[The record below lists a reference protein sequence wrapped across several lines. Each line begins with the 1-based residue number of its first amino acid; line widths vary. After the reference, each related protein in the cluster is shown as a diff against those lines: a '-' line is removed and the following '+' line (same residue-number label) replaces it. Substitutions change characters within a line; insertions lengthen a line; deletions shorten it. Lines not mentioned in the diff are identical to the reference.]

1 MFVFV
6 KNSMSD
12 LLLAIVMRNSVT
24 EIPKVNSAAA
34 IVVGNTTLVYTIVK
48 MIQVWGNDCT
58 WYLQGSH

>member
-12 LLLAIVMRNSVT
+12 LLLAIAMRNSVT

-34 IVVGNTTLVYTIVK
+34 IVVGNTTLVYIIVK